1 MGKAGPQ
8 SGMALL
14 PGALCQPPA
23 RLCGRSL
30 PRGLAWG
37 LVPVHDGRGPSGSL
51 TSKWVWGGEGA
62 VPASLGQR
70 GLKALPKRLGW
81 MDRETPCWGTLEHPL
96 PLAGPKPRVSLPS
109 LVLSWIDLL

>member
-1 MGKAGPQ
+1 M
-8 SGMALL
+8 
-14 PGALCQPPA
+14 
-23 RLCGRSL
+23 
-30 PRGLAWG
+30 
-37 LVPVHDGRGPSGSL
+37 
-51 TSKWVWGGEGA
+51 
-62 VPASLGQR
+62 PASLGQR